1 MHHFTGNASDF
12 LKIGVKAAER
22 GQLELVKEILKQKP
36 HWLQKVGSHGR
47 TMLWEAC
54 HKGRLE
60 VVQYLVEQG
69 ANIHACGSHYTPYF
83 VEVSCLAIALYKK
96 RTTVAHYLESSGAML
111 DIHNAA
117 FLGKLDRVRELL
129 KQSPGAINLGHLQ
142 HIMAPKNQE
151 DLDFVPENTPWATPL
166 CYALRGGDV
175 ATVSYLIEEG
185 AVIRPFSKQLF
196 ISADDEP
203 AMVRLLL
210 ENGADPAFAPR
221 ALPDHEELFQVVS
234 AHGVPLPSQE
244 EISAHLVYLCRGDNG
259 GNVDEVLRLLQHGAD
274 INYQDKKGKTA
285 LHRAAKAGFLPT
297 VELLLQ
303 HEAKLE
309 IPDLK
314 GETAIF
320 EPIRSTIKDQHKRK
334 QALVLLLRAG
344 ANLAHSNEQGD
355 TPMAVLSRSRG
366 ESKVVL
372 LKLLA
377 TNQK

>member
-1 MHHFTGNASDF
+1 MLHFTGNASDF

-36 HWLQKVGSHGR
+36 HWLHKVGSHGR

-69 ANIHACGSHYTPYF
+69 ADRHACGSHYTPYF
-83 VEVSCLAIALYKK
+83 VEVSCLAIALHK
-96 RTTVAHYLESSGAML
+96 RRMAIAKYLEAKGVYL

-129 KQSPGAINLGHLQ
+129 KQSPQTLDHGHAQ

-151 DLDFVPENTPWATPL
+151 DIDFIPEDTPWATPL

-175 ATVSYLIEEG
+175 ATVSYLIKEG

-196 ISADDEP
+196 ISADEEP

-210 ENGADPAFAPR
+210 ENGADPDFAPR
-221 ALPDHEELFQVVS
+221 ALPDNEELFEVVS
-234 AHGVPLPSQE
+234 AHGVPLPSRVE
-244 EISAHLVYLCRGDNG
+244 LSAHLVYLCRGDNG
-259 GNVDEVLRLLQHGAD
+259 GNVEEVLRLLKHGAD
-274 INYQDKKGKTA
+274 INYQDRKGKTA
-285 LHRAAKAGFLPT
+285 LHRAAKAGFVHT
-297 VELLLQ
+297 IKLLLQ
-303 HEAKLE
+303 HDADLE
-309 IPDLK
+309 RPDAK

-320 EPIRSTIKDQHKRK
+320 EPVRSTIKDQHKRK
-334 QALVLLLRAG
+334 QALALLLKGG
-344 ANLAHSNEQGD
+344 ANLAHPNNQGD
-355 TPMAVLSRSRG
+355 TPLEVLNRSREKSK
-366 ESKVVL
+366 ESLQAL
-372 LKLLA
+372 L
-377 TNQK
+377 TTYRN

>member
-1 MHHFTGNASDF
+1 MLQFTGNASDF

-22 GQLELVKEILKQKP
+22 GQLDLVKEVLVQKP
-36 HWLQKVGSHGR
+36 HWLHKVGSHGR

-96 RTTVAHYLESSGAML
+96 RTVVAQYLESSGARL

-129 KQSPGAINLGHLQ
+129 KQSPGAINLGHPQ
-142 HIMAPKNQE
+142 HIMAPKNE
-151 DLDFVPENTPWATPL
+151 KDLDFVSEETPWATPL

-175 ATVSYLIEEG
+175 ATVSHLIVQG
-185 AVIRPFSKQLF
+185 ATIRPFSKQLF

-203 AMVRLLL
+203 TMVRLLL
-210 ENGADPAFAPR
+210 ENGADPNFAPR
-221 ALPDHEELFQVVS
+221 ALPDNEELFRVVS
-234 AHGVPLPSQE
+234 AHGVPLPSRE
-244 EISAHLVYLCRGDNG
+244 ELSAHLVYLCRGDKG
-259 GNVDEVLRLLQHGAD
+259 GNVDEVLRLLEHGAD

-297 VELLLQ
+297 IELLLQ
-303 HEAKLE
+303 HKAELE

-314 GETAIF
+314 RETAIF
-320 EPIRSTIKDQHKRK
+320 EPIRSTIKDQDKRQK
-334 QALVLLLRAG
+334 ALALLLKAG
-344 ANLAHSNEQGD
+344 AKSTHQNDQGD
-355 TPMAVLSRSRG
+355 TPMEVLSRSRG
-366 ESKVVL
+366 ESKEAL
-372 LKLLA
+372 LELL
-377 TNQK
+377 TTYQK